1 MAPRVLMLVGDFAE
15 DYEVM
20 VPFQAL
26 QMVGYTVEAVC
37 PGKRAGQKIRTAVHD
52 FEGDQTYSEKPGH
65 NFTLNATFEEVDP
78 ERYDALLIA
87 GGRAPEYIRL
97 NERVLQIVRH
107 FAEAGKPI
115 AAICHGIQV
124 LTAADVVRGR
134 RLTAY
139 PAVGPE
145 VRLAGPPP
153 VAGPVSGGDGHPYR
167 ARSSRTGR
175 LSALLAH
182 AAYAAPCPRA
192 PLSFCASSGAG
203 SLARSGMKH
212 FLNGTGFMWEEPVM
226 KRLRQLIDPSS
237 PLLYVHPESTVQEAV
252 ETMARHN
259 VGAVLVLDGDN
270 RLVGIFTER
279 DLLKRVIA
287 LGRDPRNTPIG
298 EVMTREVVVAQADEE
313 VDCVV
318 QKMHQLNCRHIPVV
332 EKDRLIGV
340 ISIRNLMWHDLEEKQ
355 FTLRQMEE
363 YIYYPPRLP

>member
-1 MAPRVLMLVGDFAE
+1 
-15 DYEVM
+15 
-20 VPFQAL
+20 
-26 QMVGYTVEAVC
+26 
-37 PGKRAGQKIRTAVHD
+37 
-52 FEGDQTYSEKPGH
+52 
-65 NFTLNATFEEVDP
+65 
-78 ERYDALLIA
+78 
-87 GGRAPEYIRL
+87 
-97 NERVLQIVRH
+97 
-107 FAEAGKPI
+107 
-115 AAICHGIQV
+115 
-124 LTAADVVRGR
+124 
-134 RLTAY
+134 
-139 PAVGPE
+139 
-145 VRLAGPPP
+145 
-153 VAGPVSGGDGHPYR
+153 
-167 ARSSRTGR
+167 
-175 LSALLAH
+175 
-182 AAYAAPCPRA
+182 
-192 PLSFCASSGAG
+192 
-203 SLARSGMKH
+203 
-212 FLNGTGFMWEEPVM
+212 M

-287 LGRDPRNTPIG
+287 PGRDPRNTSIG

-313 VDCVV
+313 VECVV